1 MKNVLKVFAVIAFV
15 GIANIGG
22 AQAQIQ
28 SGTVSTATPK
38 QTPAPQGRCLFPSSR
53 ALSAV
58 IADEARKMYLS
69 AGYQQAFVT
78 VRVVIKKPVVS
89 VLSAGNV
96 MGIKGI
102 SPQTG
107 SPANLLVSANP
118 GGTPIEIGCNADADL
133 VTSVSLVDSAGK
145 RSNGRTTTKVIVQ
158 GAFN

>member
-1 MKNVLKVFAVIAFV
+1 
-15 GIANIGG
+15 
-22 AQAQIQ
+22 
-28 SGTVSTATPK
+28 
-38 QTPAPQGRCLFPSSR
+38 
-53 ALSAV
+53 
-58 IADEARKMYLS
+58 MYLS